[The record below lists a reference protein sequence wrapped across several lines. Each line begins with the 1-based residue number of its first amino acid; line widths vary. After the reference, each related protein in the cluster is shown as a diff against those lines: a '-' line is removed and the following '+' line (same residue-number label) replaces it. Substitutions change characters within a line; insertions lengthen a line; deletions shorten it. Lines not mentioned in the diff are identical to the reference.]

1 MIIHTHTTSHYI
13 KKTSITIIKST
24 LSIID
29 NNLKNPL
36 NKKNLDTDCQ
46 FYERSL
52 AHQFQK
58 FTCF

>member
-29 NNLKNPL
+29 NNEQEENASSRR
-36 NKKNLDTDCQ
+36 
-46 FYERSL
+46 YI
-52 AHQFQK
+52 
-58 FTCF
+58 